1 MPYPQMHGMMAVR
14 GCPHQN
20 IGSFT
25 RLSPDYTA
33 LAVSEAAAAALGAK
47 GGIMDGGAH
56 PSNEITLP
64 AAYIFFAQFID
75 HDITLDAGGT
85 ALSDSP
91 LSRSRIE
98 TIPNFRSPTLD
109 LDSVYGF
116 GPEVSPFLYDDG
128 NDAIFGRLR
137 TGNLVNKD
145 DLPRVLEQEQDGS
158 FTGRALI
165 GDPRNDENIFIAQLH
180 LLFLRFHNC
189 LLTKYRATSRSP
201 QEAFEEAQRQA
212 RYHFQ
217 HLVVFDFLERICDPA
232 VFAYVRDRIRR
243 GDAYPFFYTPS
254 GDQHLPMP
262 AEFSVAA
269 FRFGHTLVRDTYPV
283 NRENQ
288 SIQLF
293 DERFGTTGFAP
304 VPPELTVDWSYLL
317 DVDSAIP
324 FARCM
329 AFDHLLAKE
338 LIRLPIE
345 VVGSAPAHEQSLAF
359 RNLRRGHV
367 FGLPSGQTV
376 AQQLA
381 FAYNQDGT
389 QRIDPAADVEFGKIP
404 GWSSLDVT
412 MRSELESATPLFFYV
427 LREAGVLGG
436 GDRLGPVGSAIL
448 LEVFGGALLAC
459 HDSIL
464 TGPGR
469 TFRPLPEVAGDG
481 DFRLADV
488 ARYVQACLNSSD

>member
-33 LAVSEAAAAALGAK
+33 LAVSEAAAAALGAE

-165 GDPRNDENIFIAQLH
+165 GDPRNDEVLEVVARLP
-180 LLFLRFHNC
+180 LRFF
-189 LLTKYRATSRSP
+189 K
-201 QEAFEEAQRQA
+201 
-212 RYHFQ
+212 
-217 HLVVFDFLERICDPA
+217 
-232 VFAYVRDRIRR
+232 
-243 GDAYPFFYTPS
+243 
-254 GDQHLPMP
+254 
-262 AEFSVAA
+262 
-269 FRFGHTLVRDTYPV
+269 
-283 NRENQ
+283 
-288 SIQLF
+288 
-293 DERFGTTGFAP
+293 
-304 VPPELTVDWSYLL
+304 
-317 DVDSAIP
+317 
-324 FARCM
+324 
-329 AFDHLLAKE
+329 
-338 LIRLPIE
+338 
-345 VVGSAPAHEQSLAF
+345 
-359 RNLRRGHV
+359 
-367 FGLPSGQTV
+367 GL
-376 AQQLA
+376 
-381 FAYNQDGT
+381 
-389 QRIDPAADVEFGKIP
+389 
-404 GWSSLDVT
+404 
-412 MRSELESATPLFFYV
+412 
-427 LREAGVLGG
+427 
-436 GDRLGPVGSAIL
+436 
-448 LEVFGGALLAC
+448 
-459 HDSIL
+459 
-464 TGPGR
+464 
-469 TFRPLPEVAGDG
+469 
-481 DFRLADV
+481 
-488 ARYVQACLNSSD
+488 